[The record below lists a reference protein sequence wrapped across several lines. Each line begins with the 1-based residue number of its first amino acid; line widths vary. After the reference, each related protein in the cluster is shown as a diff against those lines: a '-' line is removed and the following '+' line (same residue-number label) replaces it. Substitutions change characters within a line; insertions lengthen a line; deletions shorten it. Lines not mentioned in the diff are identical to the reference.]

1 METAAE
7 MDISEVVEMKIIK
20 DEGIFDESNK
30 GTTDPESS
38 KDDKEEATPEPTPEP
53 EPKTSTEWN
62 LEEISGAKGLE
73 LAEAQEVGFTE
84 DNETVTK
91 VVDEQEIGSLY
102 FEEEEHII
110 DEIGFHDEILTE
122 ENDNEEGSG
131 FILSES
137 DDTEVI
143 TDFPHVSVEVLNH
156 GVEGVT
162 EVPGRTKSATPGV
175 DFGLIQEITSY

>member
-1 METAAE
+1 M
-7 MDISEVVEMKIIK
+7 
-20 DEGIFDESNK
+20 
-30 GTTDPESS
+30 
-38 KDDKEEATPEPTPEP
+38 
-53 EPKTSTEWN
+53 
-62 LEEISGAKGLE
+62 EEISGAKGLE
-73 LAEAQEVGFTE
+73 LAEAQEFGFTE
-84 DNETVTK
+84 DTETVTK
-91 VVDEQEIGSLY
+91 VVNEQEIGSLY
-102 FEEEEHII
+102 FEEEKDIP

-131 FILSES
+131 VILSEN
-137 DDTEVI
+137 DDTEVL

>member
-1 METAAE
+1 M
-7 MDISEVVEMKIIK
+7 IK

-73 LAEAQEVGFTE
+73 LAEAQEVGFSE
-84 DNETVTK
+84 DIETVTK
-91 VVDEQEIGSLY
+91 VENEQEIGSLY

-110 DEIGFHDEILTE
+110 DEIGFHDDMILTE
-122 ENDNEEGSG
+122 GNDNEEGSG
-131 FILSES
+131 VILSES
-137 DDTEVI
+137 DDTEVF